1 MNKMKLRAI
10 RSVSGAETAGNN
22 YDDIDR
28 SVLYYSTD
36 KIEHIIELDVKAVQ
50 TLHEALGAGNVQVK
64 V

>member
-1 MNKMKLRAI
+1 MIGHVETKNKMKLRAI

-36 KIEHIIELDVKAVQ
+36 KIEHIIEIDVKAQLKIV
-50 TLHEALGAGNVQVK
+50 TLVTF
-64 V
+64 